1 MEYTLKP
8 GMLLGAATAATQI
21 EGGDQNNNWYDWYR
35 RGYIKDNSDPSV
47 ATEHYVRWREDL
59 DLMADMGLQ
68 CYRFGLEWSRIEPEE
83 GVFSQEALD
92 HYREEITAMKER
104 GIRPLLTLHHF
115 SNPLWLEEKGAF
127 LSADNITYYL
137 RYVHKVVEALG
148 DLVSEYI
155 AINEPN
161 VYAFNSYFDGSWP
174 PGKRSFLAMSRVMTN
189 LAAAHIEAYG
199 LIRKTRLQMGYTDTK
214 VSFANH
220 MRVFAPRDGKNPIH
234 RFWAERAEQL
244 FQGSL
249 TAAMC
254 RGVRAFPI
262 GKHPAIVPGEFCDF
276 HAVNYYTRSTVSG
289 PADGVADGCPVNDL
303 GWEIYPQG
311 IVEVSRKLYRLL
323 PRPIWIT
330 ENGTCDNTDRFRARY
345 IAEHLAALCNSD
357 LPVERYYHW
366 CFCDNFEWV
375 EGVSARFG
383 LVHVNYDTQER
394 TVKDSGDFYRQ
405 VIAQGGVSEELWQR
419 YCGGAYPINGEG

>member
-1 MEYTLKP
+1 
-8 GMLLGAATAATQI
+8 
-21 EGGDQNNNWYDWYR
+21 
-35 RGYIKDNSDPSV
+35 
-47 ATEHYVRWREDL
+47 
-59 DLMADMGLQ
+59 MADMGLQ

-92 HYREEITAMKER
+92 HYREEIQAMKER

-127 LSADNITYYL
+127 LDQDNITYYL
-137 RYVHKVVEALG
+137 RYVHKVVETLG

-155 AINEPN
+155 TINEPN
-161 VYAFNSYFDGSWP
+161 VYAFNSYFAGAWP

-189 LAAAHIEAYG
+189 LTAAHIEAYG

-220 MRVFAPRDGKNPIH
+220 LRSFAPRDPQNPLH

-254 RGVRAFPI
+254 RGRRAFPI
-262 GKHPAIVPGEFCDF
+262 GNHPAIVPGEYCDF

-289 PADGVADGCPVNDL
+289 PADGVAEGCPVNDL

-311 IVEVSRKLYRLL
+311 IVEVSRKVYKLL

-330 ENGTCDNTDRFRARY
+330 ENGTCDNADRFRARY
-345 IAEHLAALCNSD
+345 IAEHLQALCESD

-375 EGVSARFG
+375 EGCSARFG
-383 LVHVNYDTQER
+383 LVHVDYDTQER
-394 TVKDSGDFYRQ
+394 TVKGSGDFYRQ
-405 VIAQGGVSEELWQR
+405 VIREGGVSEALWQR
-419 YCGGAYPINGEG
+419 CCGGAYPVNGED

>member
-1 MEYTLKP
+1 MEFTLKP

-47 ATEHYVRWREDL
+47 ATEHYRLWREDL
-59 DLMADMGLQ
+59 ELMADIGLQ

-83 GVFSQEALD
+83 GVFSEEALA
-92 HYREEITAMKER
+92 HYRQEIQAMLER

-127 LSADNITYYL
+127 LKADNITYYL

-155 AINEPN
+155 TINEPN

-189 LAAAHIEAYG
+189 LTAAHIEAYG
-199 LIRKTRLQMGYTDTK
+199 LIRKTRLQMGYSDTK

-220 MRVFAPRDGKNPIH
+220 LRVFAPQDEKNPVH
-234 RFWAERAEQL
+234 RFWAEKAEQL

-254 RGVRAFPI
+254 RGRRSFPI
-262 GKHPAIVPGEFCDF
+262 GKHPAIVPGEYCDF
-276 HAVNYYTRSTVSG
+276 HAVNSYTRSTVSG
-289 PADGVADGCPVNDL
+289 PADGVAAGCPVNDL

-311 IVEVSRKLYRLL
+311 IVEVSRKVYRLL

-330 ENGTCDNTDRFRARY
+330 ENGTCDNSDRFRARY
-345 IAEHLAALCNSD
+345 IAQHLEALSKSD

-375 EGVSARFG
+375 EGCSARFG
-383 LVHVNYDTQER
+383 LVHVDYDTQKR

-405 VIAQGGVSEELWQR
+405 VIAAGGVSETLWQR
-419 YCGGAYPINGEG
+419 YCSGTYPVNGEV